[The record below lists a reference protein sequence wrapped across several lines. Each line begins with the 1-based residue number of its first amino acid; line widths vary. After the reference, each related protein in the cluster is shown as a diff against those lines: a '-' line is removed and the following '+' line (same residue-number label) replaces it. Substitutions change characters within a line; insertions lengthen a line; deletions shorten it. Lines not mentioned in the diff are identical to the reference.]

1 MQAIEPTELAAWLDN
16 PGRESPV
23 LLDVRE
29 DWEVQTASLPGVLH
43 IPMNDIPD
51 ALDALPRD
59 RDIVCICHHGIR
71 SYQVGRFL
79 EHHGF
84 SRIINLSG
92 GMDAVSRTV
101 YPHIPVY

>member
-1 MQAIEPTELAAWLDN
+1 MQSIRPDELAVWLEDTQR
-16 PGRESPV
+16 PQPV

-29 DWEVQTASLPGVLH
+29 EWEVQTASLPGITH
-43 IPMNDIPD
+43 IPMNSIPD
-51 ALDALPRD
+51 TLDQLPRD
-59 RDIVCICHHGIR
+59 ADIVCICHHGMR

-79 EHHGF
+79 EHNGF
-84 SRIINLSG
+84 TRIINLSG

>member
-1 MQAIEPTELAAWLDN
+1 MQSINPTELADWLASTN
-16 PGRESPV
+16 RQQPV

-29 DWEVQTASLPGVLH
+29 AWEVQTAALPGIVH

-51 ALDALPRD
+51 ALDQLPRD
-59 RDIVCICHHGIR
+59 ADIICICHHGMR

-92 GMDAVSRTV
+92 GMDAVSRSV